1 MATGEPV
8 EFRPPWWATKY
19 NPLIDGAPSSLQLCM
34 LLWILH
40 YLGDRWAAKY
50 NESQFR
56 YRGVSGT
63 MTQGPSPPPPSARA
77 LLPFCS
83 RPPLP
88 PCRSLRAGP
97 SVPVELVG
105 ILLQRETAGGSV
117 VTERGDRAL

>member
-1 MATGEPV
+1 MTELSPMATGEPV

-63 MTQGPSPPPPSARA
+63 MTQGPSSKWYTTK
-77 LLPFCS
+77 L
-83 RPPLP
+83 
-88 PCRSLRAGP
+88 
-97 SVPVELVG
+97 VE
-105 ILLQRETAGGSV
+105 GG
-117 VTERGDRAL
+117 A